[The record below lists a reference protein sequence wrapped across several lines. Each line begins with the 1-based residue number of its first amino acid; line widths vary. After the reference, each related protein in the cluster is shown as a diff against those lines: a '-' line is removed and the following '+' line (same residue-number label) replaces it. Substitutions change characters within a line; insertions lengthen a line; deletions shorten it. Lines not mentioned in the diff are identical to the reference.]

1 MIKKV
6 ISRCVKSESN
16 FLFLIFL
23 LVIVNSCSIN
33 NDNQVSYEY
42 LKFITTYPHGDPIII
57 VPVYVN
63 DTKEEIIISQGWFY
77 TYFDELNNDSTVKDY
92 SLYLYNIL
100 QGKIQLTDTVF
111 NPRDHFVQNTKII
124 SEFNQYGLE
133 YIKSKYL
140 KMKEYA
146 ENKNLKFYTI
156 KKELTYF
163 ERLDLVRIMFKNEYV
178 ILESDIDGSF
188 SMFKPKRFDSIN

>member
-1 MIKKV
+1 MIKK
-6 ISRCVKSESN
+6 S
-16 FLFLIFL
+16 IFL
-23 LVIVNSCSIN
+23 KIRSGSRYDFLMLLFVLVNSCSNN

-42 LKFITTYPHGDPIII
+42 VKFITTYPHGNPIVI

-63 DTKEEIIISQGWFY
+63 NRKEEIIISQGLFS

-100 QGKIQLTDTVF
+100 QGKIQVTDTAF
-111 NPRDHFVQNTKII
+111 NPTDHFMQNTKII

-156 KKELTYF
+156 KKGLTYF

-178 ILESDIDGSF
+178 IFESDIDGSF
-188 SMFKPKRFDSIN
+188 SMFKPKKFDSIN

>member
-1 MIKKV
+1 MIKKM
-6 ISRCVKSESN
+6 ISLGVKLESN
-16 FLFLIFL
+16 FFILILL
-23 LVIVNSCSIN
+23 LVIVDGCSNN

-63 DTKEEIIISQGWFY
+63 NTKEEIIISQGWFY
-77 TYFDELNNDSTVKDY
+77 TYIDELNNDSTVKDY

-100 QGKIQLTDTVF
+100 QGKIQVTDTVF

-140 KMKEYA
+140 QMKEYA

-178 ILESDIDGSF
+178 IFESDIDGSF